1 MAWLVIYLLATIQLS
16 AVAQI
21 QWKVNSKV
29 IQCASSGCSNQCPL
43 QEELKTAIEE
53 IIDNV
58 MNVLQPY
65 SMQNMCGP
73 GLWYRVAHL
82 NMSDPTEQCPS
93 NWRKYRNDTSG
104 VRACGRP
111 MSSVGTC
118 AAHNYTTDHGQY
130 SRVCG
135 RIIGYQVASP
145 DAFHSNRSIDE
156 GYADGVSIT
165 HGHPRTHIWSYISGV
180 TENENVFYIC
190 PCAYS
195 NAIQPPSFVDDNY
208 YCESGVPVTWEPD
221 TLYSMDKLWDGQQ
234 CENEGTCC
242 TTKSP
247 PWFSVELPN
256 PTSDDIEVRI
266 CGDEETSNEDTP
278 IELLE
283 LYIQ

>member
-1 MAWLVIYLLATIQLS
+1 MAMAWLFVFISAALQLS
-16 AVAQI
+16 PVSAQI
-21 QWKVNSKV
+21 RWKITPQV
-29 IQCASSGCSNQCPL
+29 IASSGINQCPL
-43 QEELKTAIEE
+43 QEEKRAALEE
-53 IIDNV
+53 ITNNV
-58 MNVLQPY
+58 TNFLQPY
-65 SMQNMCGP
+65 SKQTMCGD
-73 GLWYRVAHL
+73 GLWYHIAHL

-93 NWRKYRNDTSG
+93 TWREYNTSG

-111 MSSVGTC
+111 VSSEGTC
-118 AAHNYTTDHGQY
+118 AAHIYTTDHGQY

-145 DAFHSNRSIDE
+145 DAFHSNKNIDE

-180 TENENVFYIC
+180 TENGTAFYIC

-195 NAIQPPSFVDDNY
+195 NATQPPSFVDDNY